1 MTYFRENA
9 RVLGNDADGDG
20 RLLRLRAPGIAAAA
34 KPFQF
39 VLAKVPGE
47 SHVLRRPFSVFDAR
61 EDEVELLIRP
71 VGDGTARLGSLGPGE
86 YCDLTG
92 PFGREASAGKD
103 ALFAAGGIGIAGLFF
118 ALAEETWAGR
128 SPELFF
134 GARTAKQLYAKSR
147 IEELGIN
154 ATFVTED
161 GSYGLK
167 GTVVEHIPGVPTAK
181 ERLMSEALGERL
193 LPHAHPIVACG
204 PPAMYVA
211 LHRALGAGARLYVM
225 MEERMACGVG
235 ACRSCAVPVLEP
247 EGSYVAACS
256 EGPLLDASVIDWN
269 RFEESA

>member
-9 RVLGNDADGDG
+9 RVLANDADGDG
-20 RLLRLRAPGIAAAA
+20 RLLRLRAPGIAADAR
-34 KPFQF
+34 PFQF

-47 SHVLRRPFSVFDAR
+47 AHILRRPFSVFDA
-61 EDEVELLIRP
+61 DGDDAELLIRP
-71 VGDGTARLGSLGPGE
+71 VGDGTARLGELAPGE

-92 PFGREASAGKD
+92 PFGREAAPVENT
-103 ALFAAGGIGIAGLFF
+103 LFVAGGIGIAGLFF
-118 ALAEETWAGR
+118 ALAEEVRAGR

-147 IEELGIN
+147 IEELGID

-161 GSYGLK
+161 GSYGLT
-167 GTVVEHIPGVPTAK
+167 GTVVEHLPDVPTAK
-181 ERLMSEALGERL
+181 EKLMSEALNERL
-193 LPHAHPIVACG
+193 LPYPHRVVACG
-204 PPAMYVA
+204 PPAMFVA
-211 LHRALGAGARLYVM
+211 LHRALGGGAKLSVM

-235 ACRSCAVPVLEP
+235 ACRSCAVPVREP

-269 RFEESA
+269 RFGESA